1 MIIKQELKT
10 EVYSLFLFAMSN
22 KNNKN
27 PDSIMTIYEKN
38 KGIDKKNNQQILQR
52 TSSLYHL
59 LPIPLPFVNCIKKS
73 LIFLK
78 K

>member
-1 MIIKQELKT
+1 MKT

>member
-27 PDSIMTIYEKN
+27 PDSIMTIKKN

>member
-1 MIIKQELKT
+1 
-10 EVYSLFLFAMSN
+10 MSN

>member
-1 MIIKQELKT
+1 MKT

-59 LPIPLPFVNCIKKS
+59 LPSPLPFVNCIKKS
-73 LIFLK
+73 LTFLK